1 MFQGVTVPSL
11 ARFRVDYAKSF
22 FELLLLYLRETK
34 SPLMITKS
42 PLMIN
47 PYPYFELNEME
58 KNVDYA
64 VFRKTPGVFDPYSK
78 RTYSNAFDS
87 LLDKTFRPC
96 WLPVS
101 GTSTS
106 SSARPVGLPWVIPGN
121 FAATIDNA
129 ASYNGHL
136 IRKIKPGPVAE
147 RNWGLFQPDYTPV
160 YVAGALRD
168 GPAPS
173 LNNPSFMVERSRR
186 VPHGGRRTPRVP
198 QVNNPQFRPS
208 IQPAMPQ
215 PPRSPLQ
222 SDSPGAICAAP
233 ATVGSRAMYAM
244 NSFFRIRGVD
254 SACDF
259 SGTGQITTVDPS
271 YGNCRYP

>member
-1 MFQGVTVPSL
+1 
-11 ARFRVDYAKSF
+11 
-22 FELLLLYLRETK
+22 
-34 SPLMITKS
+34 
-42 PLMIN
+42 MIN

-64 VFRKTPGVFDPYSK
+64 VFRKTPGVFDPY
-78 RTYSNAFDS
+78 R
-87 LLDKTFRPC
+87 
-96 WLPVS
+96 
-101 GTSTS
+101 TSTS

-136 IRKIKPGPVAE
+136 IRKIVSGFGTPLMPNWTFDAYIFALFNENQKPGPVAE

-215 PPRSPLQ
+215 PVLGATNAKKFCVPKPGVPDDQLQKKLDFACSQGAHCSPIQ
-222 SDSPGAICAAP
+222 PGAICAAP